1 MKKHTVKALMSI
13 ASTLHYI
20 NTERAW
26 LGWTV
31 KFLCLSVRVSINE
44 HDVSII
50 SLYNSLQAPLQPSID
65 PEITGCNQKLFS
77 EEPTD
82 NYAAGRVTCTASW
95 DNCATNKIANENQ
108 HPFSSPPNHSL
119 SERCTGEENAN
130 LMPVSSGSG
139 SVMPRR
145 VAQCSRDD
153 NDAHGLTSDYGCVPD
168 DGSASLSS
176 QCSEGDSF
184 STNSQGSEQSLD
196 YDPGCSRLEPQH
208 PLSSHTELI
217 HDEPP
222 SKPGLKPA
230 IKSEEALLK
239 TRTQRSTARRRVTFS
254 DSIALISLAVDD
266 ECEDVNYMSY
276 VASTLATQPSY
287 VASTLVTQ
295 PTSQGPVADT
305 TVRLNTGSS
314 DGAESVDRNASDKV
328 ECTLCRKR
336 LVDVADMYCPDCQH
350 YMSRFTPLI
359 SRCWYP
365 QWSLINAF

>member
-1 MKKHTVKALMSI
+1 M
-13 ASTLHYI
+13 
-20 NTERAW
+20 
-26 LGWTV
+26 
-31 KFLCLSVRVSINE
+31 RVSINE

-239 TRTQRSTARRRVTFS
+239 TRTQCRTARRRVTFS

-276 VASTLATQPSY
+276 VASTLVTQPSYVASTLVTQPSYVASTLVTQPSY

-359 SRCWYP
+359 SRC
-365 QWSLINAF
+365 